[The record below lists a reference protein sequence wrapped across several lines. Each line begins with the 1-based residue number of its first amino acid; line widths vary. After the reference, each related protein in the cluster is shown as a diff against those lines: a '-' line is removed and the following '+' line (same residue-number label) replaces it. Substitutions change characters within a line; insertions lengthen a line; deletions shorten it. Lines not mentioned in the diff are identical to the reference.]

1 MPNDQLPEIYNRYE
15 FYILS
20 SFFEGMPKTLLEAMA
35 CGCICIGTDVEGINE
50 VIEDGI
56 SGLLAKGTEVESIAE
71 VLKRAMRLNEEESK
85 KMAQEARRKIEEDF
99 SLESCVVKENKI
111 FMLLRN

>member
-1 MPNDQLPEIYNRYE
+1 
-15 FYILS
+15 
-20 SFFEGMPKTLLEAMA
+20 MA

-85 KMAQEARRKIEEDF
+85 KMAQEARRKIEEEF
-99 SLESCVVKENKI
+99 SLESCVLREKDI
-111 FMLLRN
+111 FCR